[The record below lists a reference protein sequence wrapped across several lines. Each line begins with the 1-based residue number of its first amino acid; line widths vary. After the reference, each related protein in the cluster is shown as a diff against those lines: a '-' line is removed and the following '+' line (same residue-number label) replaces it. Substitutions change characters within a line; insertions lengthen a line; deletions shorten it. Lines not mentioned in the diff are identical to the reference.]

1 MKLRNRLCIGLLSFC
16 IGMTSATSQVLAGQR
31 VRVSQKVA
39 EGLVIKKVRPEYP
52 PETRRDRIQG
62 TVLLRVLINKAGDI
76 AHIELISGHP
86 ALAPAAIEAVKQW
99 KFKPYLFK
107 GEPVE
112 VESQIQVNFTLSDSG
127 APFR

>member
-1 MKLRNRLCIGLLSFC
+1 MKLRNRLCIGLLSFS

-86 ALAPAAIEAVKQW
+86 ALARLPLRPSSNGNSSLTFSRANPSRW
-99 KFKPYLFK
+99 KAR
-107 GEPVE
+107 
-112 VESQIQVNFTLSDSG
+112 S
-127 APFR
+127 R